1 LAIRVPLAR
10 TAQDLRTHFFL
21 LPSNLCPKEK
31 KERRRWPQRI
41 EEDTE
46 RELIACGSRQ
56 ASNFLF
62 DLLVRHDI
70 YEFPFVPLQFLV
82 GVTCHRLSK
91 LKRLFLAHLSFNGA
105 LHARMQQ
112 HSATNL

>member
-1 LAIRVPLAR
+1 L
-10 TAQDLRTHFFL
+10 
-21 LPSNLCPKEK
+21 
-31 KERRRWPQRI
+31 PQR
-41 EEDTE
+41 EEGTKKVAAKNRRGHRE

-91 LKRLFLAHLSFNGA
+91 LKILFLAHLFFNGA